1 MICALCRFNL
11 SFLCKEN
18 ENSLRKQLSH
28 VYYLLEGK
36 NPFWNVKCD
45 RQAGT
50 NFGTRE
56 EKLADLRPHYLELV
70 AQLDYIPSA
79 RYRYRI

>member
-1 MICALCRFNL
+1 MMFCALCRFNL
-11 SFLCKEN
+11 SFLCEEN

-45 RQAGT
+45 SQ
-50 NFGTRE
+50 E
-56 EKLADLRPHYLELV
+56 QILER
-70 AQLDYIPSA
+70 AKKSWQTYGHIICS
-79 RYRYRI
+79 